1 MRKKARPDQTT
12 EKPWSLAGKILTQ
25 IYVGPL
31 ADAGYFH
38 ILFWIAFGLLIAP
51 FYPTLLGWIPEKKRS
66 SAEKGL
72 TKLCK
77 CQKFMFDR
85 GLYEKKK
92 TPLIAIAVSG
102 LAAPIMSGVTT
113 FSDLGIGLICS
124 GIVLVALAA
133 LTYAVFPLKFF
144 RVQCGLMLLVLCR
157 PRITS
162 GLSYYYTASE
172 QCVPDGK

>member
-1 MRKKARPDQTT
+1 MIRALRIQFKK
-12 EKPWSLAGKILTQ
+12 LCFLN
-25 IYVGPL
+25 L
-31 ADAGYFH
+31 
-38 ILFWIAFGLLIAP
+38 LWIAFLGFSLQAQLSDKAQISIITCDSGQDLYSSFGHSAFRVQDSAKGINWVYNYGTFDFNTPNFYYKFARGKLL
-51 FYPTLLGWIPEKKRS
+51 YSLS
-66 SAEKGL
+66 
-72 TKLCK
+72 
-77 CQKFMFDR
+77 
-85 GLYEKKK
+85 
-92 TPLIAIAVSG
+92 
-102 LAAPIMSGVTT
+102 VTT